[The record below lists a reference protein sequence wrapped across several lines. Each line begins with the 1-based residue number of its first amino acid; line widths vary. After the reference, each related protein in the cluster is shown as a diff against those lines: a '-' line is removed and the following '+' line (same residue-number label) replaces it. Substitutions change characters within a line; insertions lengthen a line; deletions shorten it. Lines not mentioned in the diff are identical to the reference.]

1 MAQRGR
7 EGMAKRAREAA
18 RKTKQD
24 AKRERRH
31 STSPAEVN
39 PEDAPDEDA
48 LMEEFRLLSESHAAG
63 HIAQAFY
70 DQERLR
76 IFGELGLETQ

>member
-7 EGMAKRAREAA
+7 EGMAKRAREQA

-31 STSPAEVN
+31 AASPAEVK
-39 PEDAPDEDA
+39 PEDAPDEDQ
-48 LMEEFRLLSESHAAG
+48 LMEEFRLLSEGHAAG
-63 HIAQAFY
+63 NVSQALY
-70 DQERLR
+70 EQERVR
-76 IFGELGLETQ
+76 IFGELGIETE

>member
-1 MAQRGR
+1 
-7 EGMAKRAREAA
+7 MAKRAREQA

-31 STSPAEVN
+31 AASPAEAN

-48 LMEEFRLLSESHAAG
+48 LMEEFRLLSEGHAAG
-63 HIAQAFY
+63 RINQITY
-70 DQERLR
+70 DQERQR
-76 IFGELGLETQ
+76 IFGELGLETD

>member
-31 STSPAEVN
+31 SASANEAS

-48 LMEEFRLLSESHAAG
+48 LLEEFRLLSESHAAG
-63 HIAQAFY
+63 RVTQAFY
-70 DQERLR
+70 DQERVR
-76 IFGELGLETQ
+76 IFGELGLETE

>member
-1 MAQRGR
+1 
-7 EGMAKRAREAA
+7 MAKRAREQA

-31 STSPAEVN
+31 SSSSVEVN
-39 PEDAPDEDA
+39 SEDAPDEDA

-63 HIAQAFY
+63 NIAQAFY

>member
-7 EGMAKRAREAA
+7 EGMAKRAREQA

-31 STSPAEVN
+31 SASPAEIS
-39 PEDAPDEDA
+39 PQDAPDEDA
-48 LMEEFRLLSESHAAG
+48 LMEQFRLLSERHAAG
-63 HIAQAFY
+63 DITRTAY

-76 IFGELGLETQ
+76 IFGELGLATD

>member
-1 MAQRGR
+1 
-7 EGMAKRAREAA
+7 MAKRAREQA

-31 STSPAEVN
+31 STSPAEAN

-63 HIAQAFY
+63 NIAQAFY